1 MQTKIQDAAV
11 AERER
16 RDSCAPPVS
25 APAPHGNGGQA
36 GPLTHEAAPLDQPLE
51 PFCTSRFRPSLRI
64 GLFGIGLEA
73 YWPQFKGLKERLEG
87 YLGVV
92 QERLQRDGVTVVN
105 LGLID
110 SPPKALEAG
119 HRFRQQDV
127 DLIFLYVTTY
137 ALSSTVLPVVQRAKV
152 PVIVLNLQ
160 PAAAIDYSSF
170 NRMGDRTAMTGEWLA
185 HCSACPVPEIANV
198 FNRARVNFH
207 QITGMLHDDPACW
220 NEVDAWIEAA
230 RVAHVMFHNR
240 LGLMGH
246 YYGGMLD
253 IYSDMTQQCA
263 VFGGHAEII
272 EVDELAA
279 LRRRVAARE
288 IQTRVQ
294 EFHEAFEVQPDCLLA
309 ELERAARTSVALDR
323 LVQTHDLGS
332 MAYYY
337 MGTGNEENEDAI
349 SSIILGNSLLTARG
363 IPVAGEFEVK
373 NAQAMKIMDAFG
385 VGGSFTEYYAMDF
398 NDDVILMGH
407 DGPGHIAIA
416 EGMTKVRPLRVYHG
430 KVGRGLSVEMSVKHG
445 PVTLLAVVQ
454 TVDGR
459 LKLLVAEGESVP
471 GPILEIGNTNSR
483 YRFPIGARRFMNEW
497 NVHGPAH
504 HCAVGVGHI
513 AHKLEK
519 LAALLQIEC
528 ARVC

>member
-1 MQTKIQDAAV
+1 MSNTK
-11 AERER
+11 R
-16 RDSCAPPVS
+16 
-25 APAPHGNGGQA
+25 
-36 GPLTHEAAPLDQPLE
+36 
-51 PFCTSRFRPSLRI
+51 SLRV
-64 GLFGIGLEA
+64 GLFGIGLDT
-73 YWPQFKGLKERLEG
+73 YWPQFAGLKTRLEG

-92 QERLQRDGVTVVN
+92 AERLQRPGVEVVN

-110 SPPKALEAG
+110 SAPKALEAG
-119 HRFRQQDV
+119 HQFRVADV
-127 DLIFLYVTTY
+127 DLIFLHVTTY

-160 PAAAIDYSSF
+160 PAAAIDYATF

-185 HCSACPVPEIANV
+185 YCAACPVPEMANV
-198 FNRARVNFH
+198 FNRAGVDFH
-207 QITGMLHDDPACW
+207 QITGMLHEDPGFW

-253 IYSDMTQQCA
+253 IYSDTTLQCA
-263 VFGGHAEII
+263 TFGGHLEIV

-279 LRRRVAARE
+279 LRREMTATAIAERVG
-288 IQTRVQ
+288 
-294 EFHEAFEVQPDCLLA
+294 EFKTLFDVQPDCSPA
-309 ELERAARTSVALDR
+309 ELDRAARTSLALDQ
-323 LVQTHDLGS
+323 LVAQHDLGS
-332 MAYYY
+332 LAYYY
-337 MGTGNEENEDAI
+337 MGTGNAENEDAI

-363 IPVAGEFEVK
+363 VPVAGEYEIK
-373 NAQAMKIMDAFG
+373 NAQAMKIMDSFG
-385 VGGSFTEYYAMDF
+385 VGGSFTEYYALDF
-398 NDDVILMGH
+398 AADVVLMGH

-416 EGMTKVRPLRVYHG
+416 EGKTKVRPLKVYHG

-445 PVTLLAVVQ
+445 PVTLLSVVE
-454 TVDGR
+454 TGAGK

-483 YRFPIGARRFMNEW
+483 YQFSIGARRFVNDW
-497 NVHGPAH
+497 NAHGPAH

-513 AHKLEK
+513 ADKVQKLG
-519 LAALLQIEC
+519 LLLGVETVK
-528 ARVC
+528 VC